1 MDRFQLNEKVILLFL
16 LKVLAQLLDNCLTE
30 PFFKLNENK
39 MKHLTKPGFF
49 KNAFL
54 LFLLTATSAIT
65 WAQDSTSTAIST
77 TSSNMTEETTIWYTQ
92 PWVWVVGGAVL
103 ILLIIALTRG
113 NSSTSGRTDKVTVT
127 KTTSSETE

>member
-1 MDRFQLNEKVILLFL
+1 MIQNVMIFLL
-16 LKVLAQLLDNCLTE
+16 LKVLAQLLDNFLTE
-30 PFFKLNENK
+30 PFYKLNENK
-39 MKHLTKPGFF
+39 MKQLTKPGFF
-49 KNAFL
+49 KNTFL

-113 NSSTSGRTDKVTVT
+113 NSSESGRTDKVTVT
-127 KTTSSETE
+127 KTTTSDTI